1 MHLWHIWIIAAIIFF
16 IIEIFTPGFVL
27 ACLGIGCLVSGLAAI
42 FNFNFQVQVLVF
54 SITTLIVFFGIRPF
68 ILKYLFKT
76 SATIETNVDALI
88 GKIGRVSVK
97 IDPASNTGRVIVEG
111 DDWRAVS
118 VDDNSIEAGTKVIIL
133 KVTGTKLLVKKADSE
148 N

>member
-1 MHLWHIWIIAAIIFF
+1 MHPWHIWIIAAIFFF

-27 ACLGIGCLVSGLAAI
+27 ACLGIGCLISGLAAI
-42 FNFNFQVQVLVF
+42 LNFNFQIQVLAF

-68 ILKYLFKT
+68 ILKYLFKA

-88 GKIGRVSVK
+88 GKTGRVAVK
-97 IDPASNTGRVIVEG
+97 IDPESNSGRVIVEG
-111 DDWRAVS
+111 DDWRALS
-118 VDDNSIEAGTKVIIL
+118 VDDDIIDAGKKVIIL
-133 KVTGTKLLVKKADSE
+133 KVTGTKLLVKKVDAE